1 LRAIRKNKEK
11 ISYIEQTYRARSINS
26 KNMFKDRIENYK
38 WLEKNRNSK
47 LLVYFTG
54 DRPGMETQIAPDV
67 LEYFSEH
74 LDQIKKANKISLLL
88 YTRGGDTMAAYSLVN
103 LIRQFCKEF
112 EIIIPSKA
120 RSSGTII
127 SLGADSIM
135 MTKQA
140 TLGPIDPSLNSPL
153 NPQNP
158 QIPNNP
164 QARIPVSVE
173 SIQGFFDLAKNELKL
188 NDESN
193 LKDVLL
199 NLAEKVHPLVLGNVY
214 RSRTQIQMVARKLLR
229 KQLGGDQ
236 TEKIDKIISFLCSD
250 SGSHDYAIYRNEA
263 RDELGLTI
271 EKPNDAQYEKI
282 KGMFDS
288 LRDELKLLEPFN
300 INLELG
306 SSATKTY
313 KCRRVLLESLEG
325 GTDVFISE
333 GTLVKAVQVINQG
346 PGLPPIQRSIIE
358 NQMNFE
364 GWKHEENN

>member
-1 LRAIRKNKEK
+1 M
-11 ISYIEQTYRARSINS
+11 Y
-26 KNMFKDRIENYK
+26 KDRIENYK
-38 WLEKNRNSK
+38 WLEENRKSK

-54 DRPGMETQIAPDV
+54 DRQNMETQIAPDV

-74 LDQIKKANKISLLL
+74 LDKINKVDKISLLL

-103 LIRQFCKEF
+103 LIRQFCTEF

-127 SLGADSIM
+127 SLGADKIM

-173 SIQGFFDLAKNELKL
+173 SIQGFFDLAKDELKL
-188 NDESN
+188 NDETN

-214 RSRTQIQMVARKLLR
+214 RSRTQIQMVARKLLQ
-229 KQLGGDQ
+229 KQLGADNAEQ
-236 TEKIDKIISFLCSD
+236 IEKIISFLCSD

-263 RDELGLTI
+263 RDELGLSI
-271 EKPNDAQYEKI
+271 EKPNDEQYVKI
-282 KGMFDS
+282 KEIFDDIRNE
-288 LRDELKLLEPFN
+288 LRLLEPFN
-300 INLELG
+300 LDLELG
-306 SSATKTY
+306 ANATSNY
-313 KCRRVLLESLEG
+313 SCRRVLLESIEG
-325 GTDVFISE
+325 GTDVYVTE
-333 GTLVKAVQVINQG
+333 GTLTKTTQTINQQH
-346 PGLPPIQRSIIE
+346 PLPPLFRSAIE
-358 NQMNFE
+358 NKMNFE

>member
-1 LRAIRKNKEK
+1 MYKE
-11 ISYIEQTYRARSINS
+11 RV
-26 KNMFKDRIENYK
+26 ENYK
-38 WLEKNRNSK
+38 WIEKNRNSK

-54 DRPGMETQIAPDV
+54 DRQGMETQIAQDA
-67 LEYFSEH
+67 LEYFSEQ
-74 LDQIKKANKISLLL
+74 LDKIGKVERISLML

-127 SLGADSIM
+127 SLGADKII

-173 SIQGFFDLAKNELKL
+173 SIQGFFDLAKGELKI
-188 NDESN
+188 NAEGN
-193 LKDVLL
+193 LKDILL
-199 NLAEKVHPLVLGNVY
+199 SLSEKVHPLVLGNVY
-214 RSRTQIQMVARKLLR
+214 RSRTQIQMVAKKLLQ
-229 KQLGGDQ
+229 KQLGNDEA
-236 TEKIDKIISFLCSD
+236 EKINKIISFLCSD

-263 RDELGLTI
+263 RDELGLSI
-271 EKPNDAQYEKI
+271 DKPDDEQYKKI
-282 KGMFDS
+282 KEVFDDIRS
-288 LRDELKLLEPFN
+288 ELKLLEPFN
-300 INLELG
+300 PNLVLG
-306 SSATKTY
+306 AGTTTNYS
-313 KCRRVLLESLEG
+313 CRRVLLESIQG
-325 GTDVFISE
+325 GTDVYVTE
-333 GTLVKAVQVINQG
+333 GTLTKTKQTINQ
-346 PGLPPIQRSIIE
+346 PSPLPPITRSAIE